1 MSRPSRSTFDSGD
14 FDPGL
19 TAAPFGERDAEESRS
34 LADATEPL
42 DPQARYFIGPEIGRG
57 GVGIVNEGWDSL
69 LKRKV
74 AIKRPLP
81 KHDRNREVV
90 GRFLKE
96 ALIGSR
102 LQHPGI
108 VPIHE
113 VGACAAG
120 RPYFV
125 MGYVL
130 GESFDRILGRRES
143 PSADLSRT
151 LSVFLQI
158 CETMAYAHEEG
169 VIHRDLKPA
178 NVIVGS
184 FGVVKVADWGSAKV
198 LGEAAL
204 SNGKASDERR
214 SNQARHAP
222 AEEDAGLTQ
231 FGTVFGTPA
240 YLPPEQA
247 CGDNERIDKRSDVFG
262 LGSILCEILT
272 GRPPYH
278 GAYGSEVFKKA
289 ASADMTEVLARLES
303 THAAVDLISLTKW
316 CLSKRPE
323 DRPADAAEV
332 VEALEA
338 YLHSD
343 QRRAEKDLVRFFDL
357 SLDLFCIAS
366 YDGFFLRVN
375 ENFPR
380 ALGYSA
386 TELVSRPFIDFVHPD
401 DRQKTIDKC
410 DSIAS
415 GHQCVRFRN
424 RYRRADGRYLWFE
437 WNAQAWPEDRAIY
450 AVARDVTKRIEAFP

>member
-1 MSRPSRSTFDSGD
+1 MSASSISAADSGD

-19 TAAPFGERDAEESRS
+19 TAASFGEDEAPNSRHCS
-34 LADATEPL
+34 EASRPL
-42 DPQARYFIGPEIGRG
+42 DPGSRYFVGLEIGRG
-57 GVGIVNEGWDSL
+57 GVGVVNEGWDTL
-69 LKRKV
+69 LNRKV
-74 AIKRPLP
+74 AIKRLLP

-96 ALIGSR
+96 ARIGSR

-113 VGACAAG
+113 VGTSSDG

-125 MGYVL
+125 MGLVRG

-143 PSADLSRT
+143 PSAELSRI
-151 LSVFLQI
+151 LNVYLQI

-169 VIHRDLKPA
+169 VIHRDLKPS

-184 FGVVKVADWGSAKV
+184 FGEVKVADWGSAKI
-198 LGEAAL
+198 LGETTSPQLNVLEENRGA
-204 SNGKASDERR
+204 DV
-214 SNQARHAP
+214 P
-222 AEEDAGLTQ
+222 ATAHDPCLTQ
-231 FGTVFGTPA
+231 AGAVFGTPA

-247 CGDNERIDKRSDVFG
+247 RGENERVDKRSDVFG

-272 GRPPYH
+272 GRPPYVAAH
-278 GAYGSEVFKKA
+278 GSKVFRKAARGDTQEVF
-289 ASADMTEVLARLES
+289 ARLES
-303 THAAVDLISLTKW
+303 TQVAVDLIALTRW
-316 CLSKRPE
+316 CLSQRPE
-323 DRPADAAEV
+323 DRPANAAEV
-332 VEALEA
+332 AEVLES

-366 YDGFFLRVN
+366 FEGVFLRVN

-380 ALGYSA
+380 LLGYDA
-386 TELVSRPFIDFVHPD
+386 AELTSRPFIDFVHPD
-401 DRQKTIDKC
+401 DRQKTVDQC
-410 DSIAS
+410 SSIAL
-415 GHQCVRFRN
+415 GNQCVRFRN

-450 AVARDVTKRIEAFP
+450 AVARDVTRRIEAFP

>member
-1 MSRPSRSTFDSGD
+1 MAGPSIPPADCSD

-19 TAAPFGERDAEESRS
+19 TVGPPGDDASPLCRIPGQN
-34 LADATEPL
+34 EPL
-42 DPQARYFIGPEIGRG
+42 DPRARYFIGPEIGRG

-81 KHDRNREVV
+81 KHDQNREVV

-96 ALIGSR
+96 ARIGSR

-113 VGACAAG
+113 VGTCAAG

-125 MGYVL
+125 MGFVRGQSL
-130 GESFDRILGRRES
+130 DRILGQRES
-143 PSADLSRT
+143 PSADLSRM
-151 LSVFLQI
+151 LNVYLQI

-198 LGEAAL
+198 LTDRASQNSNAA
-204 SNGKASDERR
+204 DVRR
-214 SNQARHAP
+214 PAPLQAIDDD
-222 AEEDAGLTQ
+222 DARLTQ

-262 LGSILCEILT
+262 LGAILCEILT
-272 GRPPYH
+272 GRPPYD

-289 ASADMTEVLARLES
+289 AKADTGEVLARLES
-303 THAAVDLISLTKW
+303 TQVAVDLISLTRW

-332 VEALEA
+332 VEVLES

-366 YDGFFLRVN
+366 YEGYFLRVN
-375 ENFPR
+375 ENFPK

-386 TELVSRPFIDFVHPD
+386 KELVSRPFIDFVHPD
-401 DRQKTIDKC
+401 DRQKTIDQC
-410 DSIAS
+410 SSIAF
-415 GHQCVRFRN
+415 GNQCVRFRN

>member
-1 MSRPSRSTFDSGD
+1 MLD
-14 FDPGL
+14 
-19 TAAPFGERDAEESRS
+19 ES
-34 LADATEPL
+34 APL
-42 DPQARYFIGPEIGRG
+42 DAQGRYFIGPEIGRG
-57 GVGIVNEGWDSL
+57 GIGIVNEGWDSQ
-69 LKRKV
+69 LKRRV

-81 KHDRNREVV
+81 KHDQNREVV

-96 ALIGSR
+96 ARIGSR

-113 VGACAAG
+113 VGTSSDG

-125 MGYVL
+125 MGLVRGDSL
-130 GESFDRILGRRES
+130 DRILGKRES
-143 PSADLSRT
+143 PAADLSRM
-151 LSVFLQI
+151 LGVFLQI
-158 CETMAYAHEEG
+158 CETMAYAHEEN

-184 FGVVKVADWGSAKV
+184 FGVVKVADWGSAKT
-198 LGEAAL
+198 LDLAAS
-204 SNGKASDERR
+204 SNGKVASVNHRELAYGVVDDDD
-214 SNQARHAP
+214 AR
-222 AEEDAGLTQ
+222 LTA
-231 FGTVFGTPA
+231 FGSLFGTPA

-247 CGDNERIDKRSDVFG
+247 LGDNERVDKRSDVFG

-272 GRPPYH
+272 GRPPYD

-289 ASADMTEVLARLES
+289 AKADTREILARLES
-303 THAAVDLISLTKW
+303 TQVAVDLISLTRW

-323 DRPADAAEV
+323 DRPANAAEV
-332 VEALEA
+332 VEVLES
-338 YLHSD
+338 YLHTD

-366 YDGFFLRVN
+366 YEGYFLRVN

-386 TELVSRPFIDFVHPD
+386 TELTSRPFVDFVHPD
-401 DRQKTIDKC
+401 DRQKTIDQC
-410 DSIAS
+410 ASIAF
-415 GHQCVRFRN
+415 GAQCVRFRN
-424 RYRRADGRYLWFE
+424 RYRRVDGRYLWFE